1 MKPMFKIL
9 LVAVLGFTSL
19 VYGAEDTPTANADKV
34 LENNSYVE
42 AMPDQGSCKFS
53 CPTMKAEYF
62 ARIRDVIPSRGETQC
77 FVYKNADPS
86 TILGYISVTN
96 AKCQEQF
103 NLTDAE
109 KYQVK
114 TSGEVSS
121 DEFGLNTIRAKYS
134 EHFTNTGTR
143 EYLRT
148 SKYVLA
154 GLTADSEILNLQDSI
169 NKNQLVL
176 NEGYTIYPNATA
188 LPDKDF
194 AQTVL
199 DTIGGW
205 WASAVSFASGNEI
218 VKEQYKGY
226 SSTLSSLNE
235 IVFSNVI
242 VMVINWLAQSNEVLL
257 DMNSTLF
264 FFVIPLTGGLFLLGK
279 ATKAL
284 GDKQDHEDNYEKL
297 FLTFVIL
304 FVFYFGSTETN
315 VNENKITQ
323 TNFQTWSRPVLYEGA
338 TFADKLT
345 MAFTTAYINYKARD
359 AGLMMQDGYAK
370 IHDQT
375 AILTKENEVL
385 EKDGGM
391 LGTCYQVYDTERLYN
406 LASTTVGANT
416 VFPPLGTLNK
426 DRRGKPNA
434 NGTKDL
440 NFGIS
445 NLEETSFMQPQYRR
459 ATNVPTLSAC
469 YNFERRYQEN
479 KKIIEKNEI
488 IKKQYESAI
497 NSNKTKEGMRLVA
510 ELLYKNSAEMG
521 FLNASNIASANI
533 LINNLDLFVNTDIK
547 EASVEHTMELDAQVN
562 AIHETSNIVSSD
574 LYFATRWFAENTPY
588 MMVPPASVLKNDV
601 IAPAVQTGI
610 YFGSLF
616 SNWIINKISNVAFV
630 TAPVRKIL
638 GIAFEKIEKIGKMA
652 SGEKDSFSK
661 IFDVSISFIALIL
674 TILFMKYFLAYMPLV
689 AISVAGYLAIGFY
702 YISVEIFYL
711 VAPFIAIYALSTDQ
725 MNILKSFF
733 SRFLALAFKP
743 VLIVLSIII
752 AIMANELFDKLAFLS
767 SHKTFDTFFAITQYN
782 RTAVDSSGVIALFD
796 SVSNGVSNF
805 ITDWNDYG
813 LLFFKGSLLV
823 GAKVVS
829 LVVVF
834 YLVFYGSTMIL
845 NIFGMKDS
853 GIDAQD
859 TVGSSIDSK
868 TSKYNMSM

>member
-19 VYGAEDTPTANADKV
+19 VYGAEDTPTANADTV

-53 CPTMKAEYF
+53 CPTMKTEYF

-103 NLTDAE
+103 NLTEAE

-114 TSGEVSS
+114 TTGEVSS
-121 DEFGLNTIRAKYS
+121 DEFGLDTIRAKYS

-154 GLTADSEILNLQDSI
+154 GLTADSEILNIQDSL

-176 NEGYTIYPNATA
+176 NDGYTIYPNATA

-205 WASAVSFASGNEI
+205 WASAVSFASGNDI

-242 VMVINWLAQSNEVLL
+242 VMILNWLSESNEVLL

-345 MAFTTAYINYKARD
+345 MAFTTAYIKYKARD
-359 AGLMMQDGYAK
+359 AGLMIQDGYAK

-497 NSNKTKEGMRLVA
+497 NSNKTKDGMKLVA

-533 LINNLDLFVNTDIK
+533 LINNLDLFVNADIK
-547 EASVEHTMELDAQVN
+547 EANVEHTMELDNQVN
-562 AIHETSNIVSSD
+562 NYETSNIVSGGHI
-574 LYFATRWFAENTPY
+574 FAGMRWIALNSAY
-588 MMVPPASVLKNDV
+588 MMVPSASSIKTDVIQPALESTLYLGDQFFNAMKKVGSIIASVE
-601 IAPAVQTGI
+601 TMGI
-610 YFGSLF
+610 FSLADEALHKL
-616 SNWIINKISNVAFV
+616 STPNGDQKIVKA
-630 TAPVRKIL
+630 
-638 GIAFEKIEKIGKMA
+638 M
-652 SGEKDSFSK
+652 
-661 IFDVSISFIALIL
+661 ISFIALIL

-743 VLIVLSIII
+743 VLIVLSIIM
-752 AIMANELFDKLAFLS
+752 AIMANELFDKLALLS
-767 SHKTFDTFFAITQYN
+767 SHKTFDTFFAITQYERSTIDTN
-782 RTAVDSSGVIALFD
+782 ADLFNMIQQLGSYAVDFS
-796 SVSNGVSNF
+796 
-805 ITDWNDYG
+805 DYG
-813 LLFFKGSLLV
+813 LLFFKGLLLV

-829 LVVVF
+829 LLVVF

-859 TVGSSIDSK
+859 TVGNVIDNKSN
-868 TSKYNMSM
+868 KYAMGM

>member
-19 VYGAEDTPTANADKV
+19 VYGAEDTPTANADTV

-42 AMPDQGSCKFS
+42 AMPDQGSCIFS
-53 CPTMKAEYF
+53 CPVMKTEYF

-121 DEFGLNTIRAKYS
+121 DEFGLDTIRAKYS

-154 GLTADSEILNLQDSI
+154 GLTADSEILNIQDSL

-226 SSTLSSLNE
+226 SSTLSSLND
-235 IVFSNVI
+235 IVFGNVI
-242 VMVINWLAQSNEVLL
+242 VMILNWLAESNEVLL

-345 MAFTTAYINYKARD
+345 MAFTTAYIKYKARD

-391 LGTCYQVYDTERLYN
+391 LGTCYQVYDTERLYK

-479 KKIIEKNEI
+479 KKIIEKNQI
-488 IKKQYESAI
+488 IKQQYESAI
-497 NSNKTKEGMRLVA
+497 NSNKTKEGIKLVA

-521 FLNASNIASANI
+521 FLNASNIASTNI
-533 LINNLDLFVNTDIK
+533 LINNLDLFVNADIK
-547 EASVEHTMELDAQVN
+547 EANVEHTMELDNQVN
-562 AIHETSNIVSSD
+562 NYETSNIVSGGHI
-574 LYFATRWFAENTPY
+574 FAGMRWIALNSAY
-588 MMVPPASVLKNDV
+588 MMVPPASSIKTDV
-601 IAPAVQTGI
+601 IQPALESTLYLGDQFFNAMKKVGSIIASVETMGI
-610 YFGSLF
+610 FSLADEALHKL
-616 SNWIINKISNVAFV
+616 STPNGDQKIVKA
-630 TAPVRKIL
+630 
-638 GIAFEKIEKIGKMA
+638 M
-652 SGEKDSFSK
+652 
-661 IFDVSISFIALIL
+661 ISFIALIL

-743 VLIVLSIII
+743 VLIVLSIIM
-752 AIMANELFDKLAFLS
+752 AIMANELFDKLALLS
-767 SHKTFDTFFAITQYN
+767 SHKTFDTFFAVTQYERSTIDTN
-782 RTAVDSSGVIALFD
+782 ADWFNVIQQLGSYAVDFS
-796 SVSNGVSNF
+796 
-805 ITDWNDYG
+805 DYG
-813 LLFFKGSLLV
+813 LLFFKGLLLV

-829 LVVVF
+829 LLVVF

-859 TVGSSIDSK
+859 TVGNAIDNKSN
-868 TSKYNMSM
+868 KYAMGM